1 MRNFL
6 IFIFLS
12 VLLSACGPNYL
23 YEETTPLPKAGWTY
37 ADTLDFTLS
46 IEDTLALY
54 NLYLEIEHAT
64 TYSYQNLYAQIYTR
78 FPSGE
83 RKGQTISLELADKTG
98 AWQGDCGK
106 ENCRFL
112 APIQMKAFFNEVGE
126 YVFTLEQYMRESP
139 VEGVQAVGMKLEVTG
154 EKRP

>member
-6 IFIFLS
+6 SFIFLS

-23 YEETTPLPKAGWTY
+23 YDETHLLPDEGWTY
-37 ADTLDFTLS
+37 ADTLDFSFS
-46 IEDTLALY
+46 IEDTMALY
-54 NLYLEIEHAT
+54 NLYLEIEHT
-64 TYSYQNLYAQIYTR
+64 TNYSYQNLYSQIYTR

-83 RKGQTISLELADKTG
+83 RISQTISLELADNTG
-98 AWQGDCGK
+98 AWQGDCSK
-106 ENCRFL
+106 ETCLFL
-112 APIQMKAFFNEVGE
+112 APIQMNAFFNEVGE

-139 VEGVQAVGMKLEVTG
+139 VKNVRAVGMKLEDTG